1 MIKEVIKANGSIEKF
16 DLDKLSKWAKYAAKV
31 GGDWSELALET
42 FTKLPESVLSQD
54 IHQAMIDVCYGKQ
67 DLVYSRVAAR
77 LETAQLRKNI
87 ERKLKINVNKASF
100 KDIRNALLKKGVW
113 CKETIPE
120 YSEAQEH
127 LFEEL
132 KQVDLESWQISQ
144 WSDKYLLKLDDVV
157 VETPVIAAIGIGLGL
172 HGDTQDAYDL
182 ASDIIH
188 SRTNLPTPVLNGI
201 RNGDF
206 NGVSCCVISAGD
218 SVESIEVAQHLAVRM
233 TAKKAGIGVEFTTRS
248 KGSDVKGGRIK
259 HLGKH
264 PIYKHTDSGVK
275 EFTQETRGG
284 SATVGFICIDPE
296 VYNIA
301 LWKSQ
306 RIDIEQRL
314 DRLDYSFIFNDAFLD
329 AVVNRK
335 DWYLFDHNDAKLL
348 YEAFYTASIENY
360 TAMVE
365 ALVSSGGK
373 HTKVQALDLIKH
385 ILMIRQET
393 GRMYFFNVSRA
404 NTHTPFIDTIKLSN
418 LCVAPETKI
427 LTDKGYLAIS
437 ELEDQDVNVWNGKE
451 WSKTSVIKT
460 GENQKLVTVTTSSNQ
475 ELTCTE
481 YHKFY
486 VQNDY
491 SRGSVVEKRT
501 HELKSGD
508 KLIKFDLPI
517 IHGDKELEYAYTN
530 GFYSGDGCFFNGVQ
544 RSYLY
549 HEKQELLGY
558 LEDVRNVYVDN
569 KQNRTTVF
577 HNGNLKDKF
586 YVPLNDYSVDSRLKW
601 FAGLLDSDGSVARNG
616 TNESLQVVSVHI
628 EFLREIQLM
637 LQTLGVNS
645 KINNH
650 AEEGIRKMPLNDGSG
665 NNGEFHC
672 RESWRL
678 LVSSSGLFKLSQLGL
693 ETYRL
698 IWDKRLPQRNAEH
711 FVTVKEVIDNGR
723 YDDTYCFNEPKRNMG
738 MFNGILT
745 GQCQEINLPT
755 KPYVNMESLYND
767 VCEINTSETAF
778 CSLGALVP
786 VNIKDDVEYQRVAY
800 TLVKSINKLIV
811 KCPKMTKNHER
822 TMLERMSLGVGITG
836 LAEYLYKN
844 GVDYDGSEE
853 SLEFVSDLAEKHC
866 FYLYKASQK
875 LSEETGVMV
884 KGVDLNWLP
893 IDTKLGK
900 FKPKMDWESIR
911 NKPRV
916 NSVLI
921 AHMPTE
927 SSALASGVTN
937 GLYPPRKRII
947 NKKSRKGIVQFICK
961 DFVEGVNLLAW
972 DIDNI
977 ILSRYYAAVQDWSD
991 QGISADSYVD
1001 PRKFDGG
1008 KKPLSLLLKEWV
1020 AHFRLGNKSMYYVNT
1035 YDNDEVSIFDL
1046 VASKPE
1052 LDDCEACKL

>member
-1 MIKEVIKANGSIEKF
+1 MIKEVIKANGSVEKF
-16 DLDKLSKWAKYAAKV
+16 DLDKLSKWAKYATKV
-31 GGDWSELALET
+31 GGDWSEIAIET
-42 FTKLPESVLSQD
+42 FTKLPEQTDSKD
-54 IHQAMIDVCYGKQ
+54 IHQAMIDVCYAKQ

-87 ERKLKINVNKASF
+87 ERKFGIQVNKCSF
-100 KDIRNALLKKGVW
+100 KEIRKALLDNGVW
-113 CKETIPE
+113 CKETIPK
-120 YSEAQEH
+120 YSEKQEQ

-144 WSDKYLLKLDDVV
+144 WSDKYLLKFEDVV

-172 HGDTQDAYDL
+172 HGDGQDAYDL
-182 ASDIIH
+182 ASDIVN

-233 TAKKAGIGVEFTTRS
+233 TAKKAGIGIEFTTRS
-248 KGSDVKGGRIK
+248 KGSDVKNGRIK

-275 EFTQETRGG
+275 QFTQETRGG
-284 SATVGFICIDPE
+284 SATVGFTCIDPE
-296 VYNIA
+296 LYNIA

-329 AVVNRK
+329 AVVKRK
-335 DWYLFDHNDAKLL
+335 EWYLFDFNAAPHVHKM
-348 YEAFYTASIENY
+348 FYIASVDEYNQV
-360 TAMVE
+360 VE
-365 ALVSSGGK
+365 AHIEQGVK
-373 HTKVQALDLIKH
+373 CEKVQALDLLKH
-385 ILMIRQET
+385 VLMIRQET
-393 GRMYFFNVSRA
+393 GRMYCFNVSRA
-404 NTHTPFIDTIKLSN
+404 NIHTPFLDVIKLSN
-418 LCVAPETKI
+418 LCVAPETQI
-427 LTDKGYLAIS
+427 LTDQGYLTIGD
-437 ELEDQDVNVWNGKE
+437 LEGQEVNVWNGKE
-451 WSKTSVIKT
+451 WSKTTVVKT
-460 GENQKLVTVTTSSNQ
+460 GNNQKLVTVKTSSNQ
-475 ELTCTE
+475 DLDCTE

-486 VQNDY
+486 VQTGY
-491 SRGSVVEKRT
+491 TRGAIIEKRA
-501 HELKSGD
+501 HELKVGD
-508 KLIKFDLPI
+508 KLIKFELPLI
-517 IHGDKELEYAYTN
+517 QGNSELERAYTN
-530 GFYSGDGCFFNGVQ
+530 GFYSGDGCFSGGIQ
-544 RSYLY
+544 RTYLY
-549 HEKQELLGY
+549 HSKQDLLSHI
-558 LEDVRNVYVDN
+558 EDVRNVYVDV
-569 KQNRTTVF
+569 KQNRTTVT

-586 YVPLNDYSVDSRLKW
+586 FVPLNGYTVKSRLEW
-601 FAGLLDSDGSVARNG
+601 FSGLLDSDGSIARNG

-637 LQTLGVNS
+637 LQTLGVTS

-698 IWDKRLPQRNAEH
+698 VWSKRLPQRNAEQ
-711 FVTVKEVIDNGR
+711 FVTVVDVEDNGR

-745 GQCQEINLPT
+745 GQCQEICLPT
-755 KPYVNMESLYND
+755 TPYKDMEDLYLD
-767 VCEINTSETAF
+767 NTMRGSGETAF
-778 CSLGALVP
+778 CSLGAIVP
-786 VNIKDDVEYQRVAY
+786 VNIVDDTEYKRVAY
-800 TLVKSINKLIV
+800 TLVKTINKLIA

-836 LAEYLYKN
+836 LAEYLYKQ
-844 GVDYDGSEE
+844 GYDYDGSDK

-875 LSEETGVMV
+875 LSEETGVEV
-884 KGVDLNWLP
+884 EGVDLDWLP
-893 IDTKLGK
+893 VDTKVSK
-900 FKPKMDWESIR
+900 FEPKMDWKSVR
-911 NKPRV
+911 GKPRV

-947 NKKSRKGIVQFICK
+947 NKKSRKGVVQFICK
-961 DFVEGVNLLAW
+961 DFIEGVNLLSW
-972 DIDNI
+972 DVDNVV
-977 ILSRYYAAVQDWSD
+977 LSRYYSAVQDWTD
-991 QGISADSYVD
+991 QGISADTYVD
-1001 PRKFDGG
+1001 PHKYDGG

-1035 YDNDEVSIFDL
+1035 YDNDESSVFDL
-1046 VASKPE
+1046 ATKEVVE
-1052 LDDCEACKL
+1052 EDCESCKL